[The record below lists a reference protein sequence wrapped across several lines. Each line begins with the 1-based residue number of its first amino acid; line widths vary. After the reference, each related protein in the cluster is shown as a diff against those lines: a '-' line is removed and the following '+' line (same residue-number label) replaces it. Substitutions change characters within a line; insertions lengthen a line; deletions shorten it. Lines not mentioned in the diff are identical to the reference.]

1 MRKNSSIFMNTPVWF
16 FKLLA
21 DETRLSI
28 LTLLSGYEEL
38 CVCELVETLHLSQPK
53 ISRHLALLKQSGLV
67 SDSRQGHWV
76 YYRLS
81 ATTPQWCR
89 EILETSM
96 LNSHLPGIARI
107 PTNSR
112 TRCPQ

>member
-1 MRKNSSIFMNTPVWF
+1 MLIPMPTPAQL

-28 LTLLSGYEEL
+28 LLLLTEYEEL

-53 ISRHLALLKQSGLV
+53 ISRHLALLKASGIIR
-67 SDSRQGHWV
+67 DKRYGQWI

-81 ATTPQWCR
+81 ATTPPWCR
-89 EILETSM
+89 DILQSS
-96 LNSHLPGIARI
+96 LQQSQLPPVNRL
-107 PTNSR
+107 PVTNR
-112 TRCPQ
+112 NRCTP